1 MWELIGFH
9 PIVAPGLGMRGPLP
23 DTRRLDRMVRMPI
36 YAQYEVPYLRLIDPM
51 DKTLEVYRLKEGEW
65 WWLRRPMRYELRL

>member
-1 MWELIGFH
+1 M
-9 PIVAPGLGMRGPLP
+9 P